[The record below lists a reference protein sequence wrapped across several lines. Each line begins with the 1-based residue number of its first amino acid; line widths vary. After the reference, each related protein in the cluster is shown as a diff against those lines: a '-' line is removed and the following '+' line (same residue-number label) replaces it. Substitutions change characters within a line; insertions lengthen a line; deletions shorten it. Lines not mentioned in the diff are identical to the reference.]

1 MMFPAFIVANKKSVP
16 AGFKGT
22 NPGS

>member
-1 MMFPAFIVANKKSVP
+1 MMFPAFIVAKKTSVP